1 MIDRLKVLATLVCTG
16 LFSAPAFAIPSSSV
30 SYGANPVWSVGGYLS
45 DLKVDA
51 TVTPAVGVTGQ
62 DTIITS
68 LVISAASGTT
78 GTCFVTGVVSI
89 EDSNSTLAMFGISLS
104 TGSSRLANESAFVA
118 PLGSGIR
125 VGEGESLN
133 LSIDWTSNSNSSYCG
148 ANYGAQSLYTISGYY
163 AEP

>member
-1 MIDRLKVLATLVCTG
+1 MLNLPKHAFLIGIFALLC
-16 LFSAPAFAIPSSSV
+16 APAFAIPGPSV
-30 SYGANPVWSVGGYLS
+30 SYGANPVWSVGGYIS

-51 TVTPAVGVTGQ
+51 TVTPAIGVTGQ

-68 LVISAASGTT
+68 IVISAATGTT
-78 GTCFVTGVVSI
+78 GSCFVTGVLSI

-104 TGSSRLANESAFVA
+104 TGSDRLVNESAFVA

-133 LSIDWTSNSNSSYCG
+133 LSIDWTSYSHASYCG
-148 ANYGAQSLYTISGYY
+148 SSYGAQSLYTISGYY
-163 AEP
+163 AAP

>member
-1 MIDRLKVLATLVCTG
+1 MLKLSKHASLIGISALLC
-16 LFSAPAFAIPSSSV
+16 APAFAIPGPTV
-30 SYGANPVWSVGGYLS
+30 SYGANPGWSVGGYLS

-62 DTIITS
+62 DAIITG

-78 GTCFVTGVVSI
+78 GSCFVTGVLSI

-104 TGSSRLANESAFVA
+104 TGSGRLANESAFVA

-125 VGEGESLN
+125 VGDGEPLS

-148 ANYGAQSLYTISGYY
+148 SSYDAQSLYTISGYY